1 MSDDS
6 TVTLAEAGR
15 RSHLSVATLRRWL
28 KANKFPGATYSPEG
42 WSIPVASLVETGAW
56 PSATPPDPDSPDA
69 NTLAHL
75 QTELARLRAALD
87 TERTRREAADAL
99 RAAVERNA
107 DDLRAAV
114 ERNADDLRTA
124 LRIIEAGPQREQS

>member
-28 KANKFPGATYSPEG
+28 KADKLPGATYSPEG
-42 WSIPVASLVETGAW
+42 WSIPLASLVDAGAW
-56 PSATPPDPDSPDA
+56 TSTAPPDRDSPDA
-69 NTLAHL
+69 DALTRL
-75 QTELARLRAALD
+75 EGEVARLRAALD
-87 TERTRREAADAL
+87 AERTRREAADAL
-99 RAAVERNA
+99 RAAAERNT
-107 DDLRAAV
+107 
-114 ERNADDLRTA
+114 DDLRTA